1 MMKRTTIHTRAARIA
16 AAGLIV
22 LCGTVIAMARA
33 DVRAQRDLK
42 FDFTS
47 LQTWTWDANAPGDV
61 RVALTAGEK
70 PEPIKEKWEPIIM
83 KAVGEHLVQRGYPQA
98 SGAPPDFRL
107 MYYLFVTMGSS
118 AQQAGQFLPANAEFH
133 MWPITPQTTMVE
145 FYPKGALVVDA
156 LSMKTGGVV
165 WRGVAEAKLQE
176 QDSDIKRTQRL
187 QGVIKDLISRFP
199 QKQQKK

>member
-1 MMKRTTIHTRAARIA
+1 MNRTTTDKRTTRLA

-22 LCGTVIAMARA
+22 VLGAATAMAAA

-42 FDFTS
+42 FDFTT
-47 LQTWTWDANAPGDV
+47 LNTWAWDATAPGDV
-61 RVALTAGEK
+61 RIALTANEK
-70 PEPIKEKWEPIIM
+70 PEPIKEKWEPVIM
-83 KAVGEHLVQRGYPQA
+83 KAVAEHLVQRGYPQA
-98 SGAPPDFRL
+98 SGAPPDFHL

-118 AQQAGQFLPANAEFH
+118 AQQAGQFLPANAEFY
-133 MWPITPQTTMVE
+133 MWPITPQTTSVE

-156 LSMKTGGVV
+156 LSTKTGNVV

-176 QDSDIKRTQRL
+176 GDADSKRTQRL
-187 QGVIKDLISRFP
+187 QGVIKDLLSKFP

>member
-1 MMKRTTIHTRAARIA
+1 MKRTTIHTRAARIA
-16 AAGLIV
+16 VAGLIV

-47 LQTWTWDANAPGDV
+47 LQTWMWDANAPGDV

-118 AQQAGQFLPANAEFH
+118 AQQAGQFLPANAEFY
-133 MWPITPQTTMVE
+133 MWPITPQTTSVE

-156 LSMKTGGVV
+156 LSTKTGNVV

-176 QDSDIKRTQRL
+176 QNSDEKRTQRL
-187 QGVIKDLISRFP
+187 QGVIKDLLSKFP